1 MGAILKHSSIHSAA
15 VLLHQGGA
23 TVEAVKGGMTQQ
35 TPFATASVSKLY
47 THAIVFRLIDQGLVG
62 YDAELGSLLPAEEVG
77 RLPHGASV
85 TVRQLIDQTTSFADF
100 ESERQCD
107 GTVLLEQLLRP
118 GGDRAVDYDDALGIL
133 ARIPAKR
140 TPGRRAH
147 YSDANAMVLGRVA
160 EAVAGVT
167 IHHLLDEAVCRP
179 LGLTATHYAVAGER
193 VEPVYH
199 GKRAVECGQY
209 LASQMARG
217 GVIATNTELMAFLR
231 AFFNGGL
238 FDPAHITDPVFRP
251 IQFVPLR
258 YGSGMM
264 RLAVPRVLSPLV
276 PAPEIVGH
284 SGTTGSFAFYCPSKD
299 AYVCGTINQIARR
312 PFDVVYRMLA
322 TAR

>member
-1 MGAILKHSSIHSAA
+1 MI
-15 VLLHQGGA
+15 
-23 TVEAVKGGMTQQ
+23 
-35 TPFATASVSKLY
+35 
-47 THAIVFRLIDQGLVG
+47 R
-62 YDAELGSLLPAEEVG
+62 
-77 RLPHGASV
+77 
-85 TVRQLIDQTTSFADF
+85 
-100 ESERQCD
+100 
-107 GTVLLEQLLRP
+107 
-118 GGDRAVDYDDALGIL
+118 
-133 ARIPAKR
+133 
-140 TPGRRAH
+140 
-147 YSDANAMVLGRVA
+147 
-160 EAVAGVT
+160 
-167 IHHLLDEAVCRP
+167 
-179 LGLTATHYAVAGER
+179 
-193 VEPVYH
+193 
-199 GKRAVECGQY
+199 
-209 LASQMARG
+209 
-217 GVIATNTELMAFLR
+217 TNTELMAVLR